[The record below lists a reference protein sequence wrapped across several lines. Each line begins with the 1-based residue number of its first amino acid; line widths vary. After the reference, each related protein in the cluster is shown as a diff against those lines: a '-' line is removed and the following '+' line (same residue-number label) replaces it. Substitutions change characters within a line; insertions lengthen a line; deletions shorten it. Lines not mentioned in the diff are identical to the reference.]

1 MSVSPTRPVTTRAA
15 AVDAPFDVAAR
26 RAEFP
31 ILAQTVHGKPLVY
44 LDNAASSQKPS
55 SVIEAE
61 REVYEVYYANVHR
74 GVHTLSMRSTDAYEG
89 ARAKVQRFVNASSL
103 KEIVLTRGTT
113 ESINLVAQTYGRRHV
128 GAGDEVLITGLEH
141 HSNIVP
147 WQLLCEEK
155 GAHLRVATLA
165 DDGSVR
171 MDEFERLLGPRTKLV
186 AVAHVSNALGTIN
199 PVRRMIELA
208 HARGVPVLIDGAQA
222 APHLAIDVRA
232 LDCDFYALSSHK
244 MYGPSGVG
252 LLYGKRDLLEA
263 MPPWQGGGDMI
274 LSVTFDKT
282 TYNELPYK
290 FEAGTPHIA
299 GVIGLGAAVDYLTAV
314 GLSRVAAHEHDLLTY
329 GTERLR
335 EVPGLRLLGTAPEKA
350 AVLSFVIEG
359 LHPHDIGTVLDY
371 EGIAVR
377 TGHHCAQPVM
387 DRYCVPATARASMG
401 LYNTRQEIDAL
412 VRGLY
417 KAVETFR

>member
-1 MSVSPTRPVTTRAA
+1 MSVSPSRPLAPRSP
-15 AVDAPFDVAAR
+15 AVDAPYDVAAR

-31 ILAQTVHGKPLVY
+31 ILSQTVHGKPLVY
-44 LDNAASSQKPS
+44 LDNAASSQKPAV
-55 SVIEAE
+55 VIDAL
-61 REVYEVYYANVHR
+61 REVYEEYYANVHR
-74 GVHTLSMRSTDAYEG
+74 GVHTLSMRATDAYEG
-89 ARAKVQRFVNASSL
+89 ARAKVQRFLNASSV

-128 GAGDEVLITGLEH
+128 GAGDEVLVTGLEH

-147 WQLLCEEK
+147 WQMLCEEK

-171 MDEFERLLGPRTKLV
+171 MDEFERWLGPRTKLV

-199 PVRRMIELA
+199 PVRRIIELA

-222 APHLAIDVRA
+222 APHLALDVRA

-244 MYGPSGVG
+244 MYGPTGVG
-252 LLYGKRDLLEA
+252 VLYGKRDLLEA
-263 MPPWQGGGDMI
+263 MPAWQGGGDMI
-274 LSVTFDKT
+274 LSVTFEKT
-282 TYNELPYK
+282 TYNDLPYR
-290 FEAGTPHIA
+290 FEAGTPNIA
-299 GVIGLGAAVDYLTAV
+299 GVIGLGAAVDYLTGV
-314 GLSRVAAHEHDLLTY
+314 GLAKVAAHEHDLLTY
-329 GTERLR
+329 GTARLP
-335 EVPGLRLLGTAPEKA
+335 EVPGLRLVGTAPEKA

-359 LHPHDIGTVLDY
+359 VHPHDIGTVLDY

-387 DRYCVPATARASMG
+387 DRYGIPATTRASMG
-401 LYNTRQEIDAL
+401 LYNTREEIDVL
-412 VRGLY
+412 VRGLH
-417 KAVETFR
+417 KAVETFT